1 MNNLPQIRELIA
13 PLLWDSIRNPD
24 FYIGLMQ
31 KSLRSASEQRILN
44 AMYIKLLNFN
54 RWHAIVRTI
63 DAETL
68 KNEVLS
74 EEVIRGLF
82 PRSLR
87 EKYRYVRRV
96 LFVSV

>member
-13 PLLWDSIRNPD
+13 SLLWDSNRNPD
-24 FYIGLMQ
+24 YYIGLMQ
-31 KSLRSASEQRILN
+31 KSPRSASEQRILN

-54 RWHAIVRTI
+54 RWHAIVRTF

-96 LFVSV
+96 LFESV